1 MALVRLRQKGQKDR
15 ILSNDEWI
23 VKVGRR
29 QTNPI
34 LDLITNGRRKIYTL
48 WPQMK
53 KNVETWSFEHL
64 ITVLG
69 DPDNYSR
76 IEEYLGPPPHYI

>member
-48 WPQMK
+48 
-53 KNVETWSFEHL
+53 
-64 ITVLG
+64 
-69 DPDNYSR
+69 
-76 IEEYLGPPPHYI
+76 